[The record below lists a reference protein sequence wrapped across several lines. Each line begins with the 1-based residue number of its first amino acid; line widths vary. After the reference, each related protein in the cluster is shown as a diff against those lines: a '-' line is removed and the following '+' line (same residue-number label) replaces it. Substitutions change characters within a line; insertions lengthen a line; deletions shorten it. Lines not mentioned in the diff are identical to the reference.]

1 MLRRSQFKTAR
12 WMTGLVVGSAAGCML
27 TSPLDELPG
36 APTPDQ
42 SEGGSSGSSSTA
54 GAPSGGTGS
63 LSDAGAGGAPP
74 IPEGECNTNADCLL
88 GSGEVPYRCRPSD
101 KTCQMLKTS
110 ECPVVEGNYAD
121 PNALFF
127 GSFANLST
135 LTPKN
140 NDILRAQLLALDD
153 FSGQSEG
160 GLPDAAGGPRRPL
173 VLVVCDNSQKAAAE
187 GLRHLVEDLEVPA
200 VLATL
205 KPGDLRAGFD
215 KYKTREVLFLSPVT
229 LTKTL
234 VDEPDQDLIWNLLG
248 QPADFDPAYRAL
260 LHHMET
266 HVRTSVL
273 GTPQQPYA
281 PDIRVALVTTG
292 DAFDSDLENLI
303 APNLT
308 YNNKTIVQNGEAS
321 YLGIQVSEDADLQEL
336 ATQIV
341 LFQPHIVVSMA
352 SGVMTSMG
360 GLINKIEDDWELAP
374 NFGPL
379 PRYLLSPYNSGDLGY
394 VLKRLEE
401 NYQVLEEDD
410 PQDRFVGI
418 SIASAA
424 DTSLQNAYAVRLGN
438 KFPNAYSDTANYY
451 DAFYFLSYAT
461 YAADPAAPLTGSS
474 IARGMRRLLSGDS
487 FDPVP
492 TQMSDVFAALAD
504 PETTI
509 RLESTLGPPGFN
521 EATGSRS
528 VQASLLCF
536 NRVASNFVLERDVRR
551 YDADLGEFVGDE
563 PFCSSNIVPP

>member
-1 MLRRSQFKTAR
+1 MLRQRQVKTAW

-27 TSPLDELPG
+27 TSPLDELPD
-36 APTPDQ
+36 APSPDQ
-42 SEGGSSGSSSTA
+42 SEGGSSGSSATA
-54 GAPSGGTGS
+54 GAPSGGTDGTS
-63 LSDAGAGGAPP
+63 EAGAGGAPP
-74 IPEGECNTNADCLL
+74 APAGECRTNADCTE
-88 GSGEVPYRCRPSD
+88 GSGDVPYRCRPSD
-101 KTCQMLKTS
+101 KTCQPLKTG
-110 ECPVVEGNYAD
+110 ECPVAEGNYAD

-135 LTPKN
+135 ITPKN
-140 NDILRAQLLALDD
+140 NAIVQAQLLALDD
-153 FSGQSEG
+153 FSGQNEG
-160 GLPDAAGGPRRPL
+160 GLPDAADGPRRPL
-173 VLVVCDNSQKAAAE
+173 VLVVCDNSEDAAAE

-215 KYKTREVLFLSPVT
+215 KYKKREVLFLSPVT

-260 LHHMET
+260 LRHMET

-308 YNNKTIVQNGEAS
+308 YNNKTIVENGKPN
-321 YLGIQVSEDADLQEL
+321 YLGVQISEDTDLQEK
-336 ATQIV
+336 ATEIV

-352 SGVMTSMG
+352 GSVMTSMG

-374 NFGPL
+374 SSGPL
-379 PRYLLSPYNSGDLGY
+379 PRYLLSPYNAGDLSY
-394 VLKRLEE
+394 VVKRLDE
-401 NYQVLEEDD
+401 NYNVAGEDD

-418 SIASAA
+418 SIASAQ

-461 YAADPAAPLTGSS
+461 YAADPPEPLLGSS

-492 TQMSDVFAALAD
+492 TQMSDVFAALAE

-509 RLESTLGPPGFN
+509 RLQSTLGPPGFN

-528 VQASLLCF
+528 VQASLFCF
-536 NRVASNFVLERDVRR
+536 NRLASNFVLERDVRR
-551 YDADLGEFVGDE
+551 YDADLDQFVGDE